1 MKAFKYIAFAPSFFN
16 TNHSPKKPTTV
27 CDFEVHMSNWVES
40 NNPDAQAGCT
50 LTRGPIP
57 NVYVVEVALG
67 LEQHSLFS
75 PVRGNTNFSFFIING
90 QAVTEGYAETVLR
103 LDGVDFSRLDDI
115 VF

>member
-1 MKAFKYIAFAPSFFN
+1 MI
-16 TNHSPKKPTTV
+16 
-27 CDFEVHMSNWVES
+27 DWVES
-40 NNPDAQAGCT
+40 NSPGAQAACT
-50 LTRGPIP
+50 LERGPVAH
-57 NVYVVEVALG
+57 VYAVEVVLV

-75 PVRGNTNFSFFIING
+75 PVRGSTNFSFFIING